1 MIEKELIKLL
11 LKKDFYT
18 KNKAKLSKEL
28 FTNGT
33 GDLYNTIAKAHKDS
47 ENDLTLNEVSTLY
60 TDVDNPALTRVAK
73 QNFQSLIE
81 DIQDASLPN
90 EKIANNIL

>member
-11 LKKDFYT
+11 LNKNFYT

-33 GDLYNTIAKAHKDS
+33 GDLYNTIARAHQDS
-47 ENDLTLNEVSTLY
+47 DNDLTLNKPERNLAFSPTWFIVPLNRFIVS
-60 TDVDNPALTRVAK
+60 
-73 QNFQSLIE
+73 
-81 DIQDASLPN
+81 
-90 EKIANNIL
+90 

>member
-47 ENDLTLNEVSTLY
+47 ENDLTLLCFLY
-60 TDVDNPALTRVAK
+60 KNL
-73 QNFQSLIE
+73 F
-81 DIQDASLPN
+81 
-90 EKIANNIL
+90 

>member
-11 LKKDFYT
+11 LKRFLY

-33 GDLYNTIAKAHKDS
+33 GDLYNTIARAHQDS

-60 TDVDNPALTRVAK
+60 TDVDNPLLREW
-73 QNFQSLIE
+73 QNRIFN
-81 DIQDASLPN
+81 P
-90 EKIANNIL
+90 